1 MSPNII
7 ASGSY
12 KGEIFLWNLDSHK
25 LLKKMYSSV
34 GDQMIEREGK
44 LYICILSFNYLFL
57 DISRSLNSRSTSS
70 NSELFE
76 SRLSLAEMETK
87 IELKKKRRMSK
98 WDGFYTGTASLGYLN
113 EDYTYSVEN
122 VS

>member
-1 MSPNII
+1 MDIITGSIVLSHILNIFLFFRDNKETKTTIDEFFGVGVHEEDILCSTLLSPNII

-44 LYICILSFNYLFL
+44 LYICILSLIIYF
-57 DISRSLNSRSTSS
+57 
-70 NSELFE
+70 
-76 SRLSLAEMETK
+76 
-87 IELKKKRRMSK
+87 
-98 WDGFYTGTASLGYLN
+98 
-113 EDYTYSVEN
+113 
-122 VS
+122 